1 MKKAI
6 IISAVNLRK
15 GGTLT
20 ILQNCLLYLSESGLA
35 KQYRIIA
42 LVHDKSLAFFPHI
55 EYLEFPG
62 TIKSW
67 GRRLW
72 CEYVSMYA
80 LSKKLGP
87 VRLWLSLHDITPNV
101 IAEKRAVYCQT
112 SFPFLKPRWRDLLF
126 DYKIV
131 LFSLFTRFAY
141 SINIQKDNFLIVQ
154 TAWLRKGFSNMFHLD
169 EQKFIVAPPEQNIQR
184 GETIEMDRTDK
195 CFTFLFP
202 ATPDCHKNFEVLC
215 RAAQLLE
222 SEVGKKKFKVVITI
236 NGQENRYAR
245 WLYKKW
251 GQIDSIDFTGF
262 LSKQDLYNY
271 YASSNCLI
279 FPSRVE
285 TWGLPISEFSIFRKP
300 LLLADLPYAHETAQG
315 MDYVSFFDPD
325 DSHALKDIMKK
336 MVLHQSLDL
345 KAIPKIQRSGLY
357 ADTWK
362 DLFLLLLSYKD

>member
-6 IISAVNLRK
+6 VISAVNLRK

-20 ILQNCLLYLSESGLA
+20 ILRDCLRYLSESELA
-35 KQYRIIA
+35 EQYRIVA
-42 LVHDKSLAFFPHI
+42 LVHDKNLALFPQI

-72 CEYVSMYA
+72 CEYVSMYS
-80 LSKKLGP
+80 LSKKLGS
-87 VRLWLSLHDITPNV
+87 VCLWLSLHDTTPNV
-101 IAEKRAVYCQT
+101 IAERRAVYCQT

-131 LFSLFTRFAY
+131 LFSFFTRFAY
-141 SINIQKDNFLIVQ
+141 RINIQKDNFLIVQ
-154 TAWLRKGFSNMFHLD
+154 TAWLRKGFSEMFHLD
-169 EQKFIVAPPEQNIQR
+169 EEKFIVAPPEQNIQK
-184 GETIEMDRTDK
+184 GKTTGTNQTNQ

-215 RAAQLLE
+215 HAAQLLE
-222 SEVGKKKFKVVITI
+222 LEIGKGKFKVIITI
-236 NGQENRYAR
+236 NGRENKYSK
-245 WLYKKW
+245 WLYKQW
-251 GQIDSIDFTGF
+251 GQVDSIDFTGF
-262 LSKQDLYNY
+262 LSKQVLYSY
-271 YASSNCLI
+271 YASANCLV
-279 FPSRVE
+279 FPSRIE
-285 TWGLPISEFSIFRKP
+285 TWGLPISEFSVFEKP

-315 MDYVSFFDPD
+315 MDHVGFFNPN

-336 MVLHQSLDL
+336 MVLHGPLELQSV
-345 KAIPKIQRSGLY
+345 PKIERNGLY

-362 DLFLLLLSYKD
+362 DLFLLLLS

>member
-6 IISAVNLRK
+6 VISAVNLRK

-20 ILQNCLLYLSESGLA
+20 ILRDCLSYLSGSGLA
-35 KQYRIIA
+35 EKYRIVA
-42 LVHDKSLAFFPHI
+42 LVHDKNLALFPQI

-72 CEYVSMYA
+72 CEYVSMYS

-87 VRLWLSLHDITPNV
+87 VCLWLSLHDTTPNV

-131 LFSLFTRFAY
+131 LFSFFTRFVY

-154 TAWLRKGFSNMFHLD
+154 AAWLRKGFSKMFHLD
-169 EQKFIVAPPEQNIQR
+169 EEKFIVAPPEQNIQR
-184 GETIEMDRTDK
+184 GKITEMNKTNK

-215 RAAQLLE
+215 YAAQLLE
-222 SEVGKKKFKVVITI
+222 SEVGKGRFKVIMTI
-236 NGQENRYAR
+236 NGHENRYSR

-251 GQIDSIDFTGF
+251 GKVDSIDFVGF

-271 YASSNCLI
+271 YASVNCLV
-279 FPSRVE
+279 FPSRIE
-285 TWGLPISEFSIFRKP
+285 TWGLPISEFSVYGKP

-315 MDYVSFFDPD
+315 IDHVVFFNPD
-325 DSHALKDIMKK
+325 DSHALKNIMKK
-336 MVLHQSLDL
+336 IVLHMPLEL
-345 KAIPKIQRSGLY
+345 KSVPNIHRSGLY

-362 DLFLLLLSYKD
+362 DLFFSLLS